1 MISWEIECRSPWKPK
16 GCFTHVTKAH
26 GRKKEKRKTRIVGGM
41 KIMTNRN
48 PYHFSKAMVLRD
60 IVESNGLR
68 PRHNENTKQ
77 SNI

>member
-1 MISWEIECRSPWKPK
+1 MEGK
-16 GCFTHVTKAH
+16 
-26 GRKKEKRKTRIVGGM
+26 RKKERKEKKKTRIVGGM